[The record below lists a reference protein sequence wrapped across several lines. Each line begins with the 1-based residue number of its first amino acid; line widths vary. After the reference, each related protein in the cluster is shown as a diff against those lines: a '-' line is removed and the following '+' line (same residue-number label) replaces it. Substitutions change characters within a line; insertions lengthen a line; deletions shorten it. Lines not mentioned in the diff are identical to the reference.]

1 MDIARYELNFP
12 ASNGGHDIF
21 SCIWCD
27 TDCKRYRAVIQLVH
41 GMSEYILRYEEFAVY
56 LAKRG
61 YVVCGNDHSG
71 HGYSVE
77 KNDDFGYFGK
87 KENSWKY
94 LIDDMNYFEG
104 MMRLKFPDIP
114 YFIIGQGMGS
124 LLAREY
130 IAAYGDDFS
139 GAVFMGTSG
148 PRVAADFI
156 IKLSGMLASKHP
168 KEKGT
173 IINKLAFGNNNVKV
187 KNARTEYDWLST
199 DKEKVEK
206 YINDEKCGFLF
217 TFEGYQ
223 ALFQLLKTVSKG
235 EWAESLP
242 KNLPMLLISGKDD
255 PFGSYGKGVKQ
266 VYNSMIKAGCSDTS
280 IKLLYG
286 ARHEIL
292 NETRRNKVYGILY
305 NWLENNVD

>member
-1 MDIARYELNFP
+1 MDITRYELNYS
-12 ASNGGHDIF
+12 ASNGRHDIF

-27 TDCKRYRAVIQLVH
+27 TTRKHYSAVVQLVH
-41 GMSEYILRYEEFAVY
+41 GMAEYILRYEDFAVY

-71 HGYSVE
+71 HGFSAE
-77 KNDDFGYFGK
+77 KDNDFGYFGK

-94 LIDDMNYFEG
+94 LIDDMNYLEG
-104 MMRLKFPDIP
+104 MMRLKYPDIP
-114 YFIIGQGMGS
+114 YFMIGHGMGS

-130 IAAYGDDFS
+130 IAAYGDDFN

-148 PRVAADFI
+148 PKAAVDFGI
-156 IKLSGMLASKHP
+156 RLSGMLASRHP
-168 KEKGT
+168 MEQGV
-173 IINKLAFGNNNVKV
+173 IINKLAFGDNNKKI

-199 DKEKVEK
+199 DKEMVEK
-206 YINDEKCGFLF
+206 YVNDEKCGFLF
-217 TFEGYQ
+217 TFEGYH
-223 ALFQLLKTVSKG
+223 ALFQLLKTVNRR

-255 PFGSYGKGVKQ
+255 PVGGYGKGIKQ
-266 VYNSMIKAGCSDTS
+266 VYNSMIKAGCTDTS

-292 NETRRNKVYGILY
+292 NETRRDKVFGILY
-305 NWLENNVD
+305 NWLENNID